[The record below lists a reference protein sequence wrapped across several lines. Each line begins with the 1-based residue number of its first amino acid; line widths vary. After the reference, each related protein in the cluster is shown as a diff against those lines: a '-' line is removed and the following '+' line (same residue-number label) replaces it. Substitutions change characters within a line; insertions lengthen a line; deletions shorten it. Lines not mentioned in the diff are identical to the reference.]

1 MKIILTIAVIVAL
14 TSPSNAQ
21 PVSVA
26 PWMTG
31 QRLVDLLQRTPGV
44 RNKLQ
49 LTPADYLKEPPP
61 RSPRA
66 MSS

>member
-1 MKIILTIAVIVAL
+1 MQIILTIAVIVAL

-49 LTPADYLKEPPP
+49 LTPAD
-61 RSPRA
+61 
-66 MSS
+66 